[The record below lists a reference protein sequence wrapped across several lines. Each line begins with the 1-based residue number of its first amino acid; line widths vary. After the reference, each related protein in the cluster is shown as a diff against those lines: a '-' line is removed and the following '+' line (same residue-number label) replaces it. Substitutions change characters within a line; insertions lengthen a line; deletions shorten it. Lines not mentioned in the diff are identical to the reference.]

1 MAKKTESSE
10 PSATPTTSP
19 QMTFTEQDVQQIK
32 AFGSFL
38 LSKASFNLSINDAMQ
53 LGRYVHFMNQL
64 TSKME
69 AHIMEVKRI
78 IQTKDLSDANNTSK

>member
-1 MAKKTESSE
+1 MAKKPELSE
-10 PSATPTTSP
+10 PSKP
-19 QMTFTEQDVQQIK
+19 QITFTEQDVQQTK

-38 LSKASFNLSINDAMQ
+38 LSKATFNLSINDALQ

-69 AHIMEVKRI
+69 AHILEVRNI
-78 IQTKDLSDANNTSK
+78 TKSEET